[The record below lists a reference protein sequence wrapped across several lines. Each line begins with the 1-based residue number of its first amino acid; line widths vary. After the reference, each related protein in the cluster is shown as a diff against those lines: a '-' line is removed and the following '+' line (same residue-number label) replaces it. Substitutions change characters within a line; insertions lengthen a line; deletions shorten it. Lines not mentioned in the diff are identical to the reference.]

1 MGQGVQFAESRECTW
16 MLLGIPQ
23 PVGPGMSRMFV
34 VRIACPCSM
43 GGTMEL
49 GGCARVGLF
58 PSVPSLTA
66 RAPLRFKPIWR
77 NGWGCHV
84 IGLSRLT
91 KPESLSRC
99 YRISAFGIPQAQFE
113 WCSGENARENS
124 DFATRSRSPTHPP
137 ATRHLTP
144 PSTPSKHPGLPP
156 PSLRIQLN
164 SSARPPSSPIYS
176 AGSRLS
182 NSRKTALI
190 LAFALALAA
199 RAR

>member
-1 MGQGVQFAESRECTW
+1 MYGSLSPLSRSTPGPGSRSDCHIKHIASTCHLPKRAPKCNGQGVQFAESRECTW

-34 VRIACPCSM
+34 VRIACPYSM

-84 IGLSRLT
+84 IGSSRLT
-91 KPESLSRC
+91 KPESLGRC
-99 YRISAFGIPQAQFE
+99 YRISAFGIPRAQFAP
-113 WCSGENARENS
+113 C
-124 DFATRSRSPTHPP
+124 
-137 ATRHLTP
+137 
-144 PSTPSKHPGLPP
+144 PG
-156 PSLRIQLN
+156 
-164 SSARPPSSPIYS
+164 
-176 AGSRLS
+176 
-182 NSRKTALI
+182 
-190 LAFALALAA
+190 
-199 RAR
+199 